1 MKIANTQKKFSKVC
15 MLLLAL
21 FLTSLGTPAAADVII
36 DNGAS
41 GTSSTGTWTA
51 SVGAGYYGTNS
62 LFARPSATYT
72 WQYTSQPAGTYEVLL
87 WWTQT
92 DTRGDSV
99 AVRVATAGGPVDV
112 TINQQTNGG
121 QWNSLGNFNLASNA
135 AVTITA
141 STQRLADGRYVA
153 TCADAVWFRQVAG
166 NSAPTAVIDSLNPNP
181 ANSGEMIVFD
191 GHGDDPDGNVAA
203 YSWDSDIDGHLS
215 DNMSFS
221 SNLLADGTH
230 VISFRVQDNEGLWS
244 AAATMSLTVGEP
256 SIERVID
263 NGGAGTSFTGTWSP
277 SSGVNP
283 YGTNS
288 LYARPAATYTW
299 QFDSLTPGTYEVFM
313 WWTAAT
319 TRGSAIPVNVN
330 GLQTVNVN
338 QLANGGQW
346 NSLGTFTFGT
356 SGYVTITA
364 VGTTSTCADA
374 VRLVSVDLNASPT
387 ATIDAISPNP
397 AGFDTFV
404 AFSGHGTAVGSA
416 TIAEYR
422 WESSLDGLLGTEAS
436 FSAGP
441 LTLGTHTIS
450 FTVTDSNGEVS
461 AVAQQQLVV
470 GNPVI
475 TIDNGGPGTSSTG
488 TWSVSTGPNPY
499 GSNSIYAR
507 PTATYTWQFAS
518 QPAGLYNVYI
528 WYTAT
533 STRASAVPVNING
546 LETVTVDQRTGG
558 GQWNHLGAYPFNGS
572 GYVTVTAV
580 GTASTCAD
588 AVRFEFVSGTNPPV
602 AQITSITP
610 NPAEVEEVISF
621 AGQGTDT
628 DGSIVEY
635 LWTSSIDGQLSD
647 QAAFDAVLSLGV
659 HEISFSVRDNDGTW
673 SDAAT
678 QSVTVRETLHTVA
691 ADNGGAGTSSTGT
704 WTVSAQPN
712 FYGTSSL
719 YARNGATY
727 TWRFNPPVSAVYIV
741 NMWWTA
747 YSGRSNNVPVDIT
760 SAGGTQ
766 RVYVN
771 QQLNGGRWNALGQ
784 YQFLAGNTYTV
795 TITAPAGTASTSADA
810 VQFVEMSSH
819 QAPAANFSAD
829 STGGVVPITVQFTDL
844 STGDIDSWLWNFGDG
859 ATSTEQ
865 SPNHQYAA
873 AGNYTVSLTVTN
885 RFGSDTRTRSNYIQV
900 AAASVEN
907 IYVALGWGS
916 TYTGTWQNL
925 EWDIDD
931 IGAVE
936 ISPDVWR
943 YSNTAKGVTYY
954 IRPISTVAAFED
966 AIREPGAHIIYN
978 GHSNYGYGLGFL
990 TTGQQDDVDVFDD
1003 PLISNVSTDFTAPSI
1018 SGLMFGQAFPNWKPE
1033 YSWGES
1039 AIMPYDFGDP
1049 RGLPPYNYYATY
1061 TRPGDATHYRIE
1073 SADGS
1078 YIERFPDSG
1087 RPAWYSPTGSPPDPV
1102 LNPEYFITNPDPDF
1116 PHVTYTG
1123 TWPWASPGDWHVEL
1137 YNGQTYQ
1144 YHSAGSGANRATFN
1158 VVVPA
1163 AGSYNV
1169 YATWYPQAANAT
1181 NTPYRI
1187 QHGSLA
1193 APSYTTVLANQEVG
1207 AELNLLGTF
1216 TYNQAGTYTIE
1227 VSDNA
1232 NGTVIADA
1240 VQLQYAADPASYV
1253 TAEFSSAVM
1262 EGSSPL
1268 TVQFINRSIVYL
1280 QGVRRPT
1287 VTYLWNFGDGSTST
1301 ERDPMH
1307 TYTTAGIY
1315 TVSLTTTNQNG
1326 TSDNETKQA
1335 YMHVGSAVAAAP
1347 RAQFFARSFSGNLP
1361 RTANFYDQSKGNVT
1375 GWLWNFGD
1383 GQTSTEQ
1390 NPVHTYTGGGP
1401 FTVSLTVS
1409 GPDGSDTITKSSY
1422 AHTIVGSRIVDNTDQ
1437 YKYHYGGIYS
1447 GSYIGRAIMD
1457 ARPVT
1462 VPLEEMRY
1470 SRFFFNGCVSES
1482 YYLPKFT
1489 RGVVFYTLD
1498 NRDEL
1503 LDPSSDYI
1511 VEYLLGASDDEILEV
1526 INSVNYIHGYFDFNK
1541 LPPSMR

>member
-1 MKIANTQKKFSKVC
+1 M
-15 MLLLAL
+15 
-21 FLTSLGTPAAADVII
+21 
-36 DNGAS
+36 
-41 GTSSTGTWTA
+41 
-51 SVGAGYYGTNS
+51 
-62 LFARPSATYT
+62 
-72 WQYTSQPAGTYEVLL
+72 
-87 WWTQT
+87 
-92 DTRGDSV
+92 
-99 AVRVATAGGPVDV
+99 
-112 TINQQTNGG
+112 TNG
-121 QWNSLGNFNLASNA
+121 L
-135 AVTITA
+135 
-141 STQRLADGRYVA
+141 
-153 TCADAVWFRQVAG
+153 
-166 NSAPTAVIDSLNPNP
+166 
-181 ANSGEMIVFD
+181 
-191 GHGDDPDGNVAA
+191 
-203 YSWDSDIDGHLS
+203 
-215 DNMSFS
+215 
-221 SNLLADGTH
+221 
-230 VISFRVQDNEGLWS
+230 
-244 AAATMSLTVGEP
+244 
-256 SIERVID
+256 
-263 NGGAGTSFTGTWSP
+263 
-277 SSGVNP
+277 
-283 YGTNS
+283 
-288 LYARPAATYTW
+288 
-299 QFDSLTPGTYEVFM
+299 
-313 WWTAAT
+313 
-319 TRGSAIPVNVN
+319 
-330 GLQTVNVN
+330 
-338 QLANGGQW
+338 
-346 NSLGTFTFGT
+346 
-356 SGYVTITA
+356 
-364 VGTTSTCADA
+364 
-374 VRLVSVDLNASPT
+374 
-387 ATIDAISPNP
+387 
-397 AGFDTFV
+397 
-404 AFSGHGTAVGSA
+404 
-416 TIAEYR
+416 
-422 WESSLDGLLGTEAS
+422 
-436 FSAGP
+436 
-441 LTLGTHTIS
+441 
-450 FTVTDSNGEVS
+450 
-461 AVAQQQLVV
+461 
-470 GNPVI
+470 
-475 TIDNGGPGTSSTG
+475 
-488 TWSVSTGPNPY
+488 
-499 GSNSIYAR
+499 
-507 PTATYTWQFAS
+507 
-518 QPAGLYNVYI
+518 
-528 WYTAT
+528 
-533 STRASAVPVNING
+533 
-546 LETVTVDQRTGG
+546 
-558 GQWNHLGAYPFNGS
+558 
-572 GYVTVTAV
+572 
-580 GTASTCAD
+580 
-588 AVRFEFVSGTNPPV
+588 
-602 AQITSITP
+602 
-610 NPAEVEEVISF
+610 
-621 AGQGTDT
+621 
-628 DGSIVEY
+628 
-635 LWTSSIDGQLSD
+635 
-647 QAAFDAVLSLGV
+647 
-659 HEISFSVRDNDGTW
+659 
-673 SDAAT
+673 
-678 QSVTVRETLHTVA
+678 
-691 ADNGGAGTSSTGT
+691 
-704 WTVSAQPN
+704 
-712 FYGTSSL
+712 
-719 YARNGATY
+719 
-727 TWRFNPPVSAVYIV
+727 
-741 NMWWTA
+741 
-747 YSGRSNNVPVDIT
+747 
-760 SAGGTQ
+760 
-766 RVYVN
+766 
-771 QQLNGGRWNALGQ
+771 
-784 YQFLAGNTYTV
+784 
-795 TITAPAGTASTSADA
+795 
-810 VQFVEMSSH
+810 
-819 QAPAANFSAD
+819 
-829 STGGVVPITVQFTDL
+829 
-844 STGDIDSWLWNFGDG
+844 
-859 ATSTEQ
+859 
-865 SPNHQYAA
+865 
-873 AGNYTVSLTVTN
+873 
-885 RFGSDTRTRSNYIQV
+885 GSDTETRSNFIQV
-900 AAASVEN
+900 ATSSVEN

-943 YSNTAKGVTYY
+943 YTNAAKGVTYY

-990 TTGQQDDVDVFDD
+990 TTGQQSAVDVFDD

-1061 TRPGDATHYRIE
+1061 TRPGDPTHYRIE

-1078 YIERFPDSG
+1078 YIERFPDSD

-1102 LNPEYFITNPDPDF
+1102 LNPEYFITNPDPDY

-1144 YHSAGSGANRATFN
+1144 YHSAGSGANRATFH
-1158 VVVPA
+1158 VVVPS

-1187 QHGSLA
+1187 QHGSLS

-1207 AELNLLGTF
+1207 LELNLLGTF

-1307 TYTTAGIY
+1307 TYTSSGIY

-1335 YMHVGSAVAAAP
+1335 YMHVSSAVAAAP

-1361 RTANFYDQSKGNVT
+1361 RTANFYDQSKGSVT
-1375 GWLWNFGD
+1375 SWLWNFGD
-1383 GQTSTEQ
+1383 GQTSNEQ
-1390 NPVHTYTGGGP
+1390 NPVHTYTTGGP

-1409 GPDGSDTITKSSY
+1409 GPDGNDTITKSSY
-1422 AHTIVGSRIVDNTDQ
+1422 AYTIVGSRIVDNTDQ

-1503 LDPSSDYI
+1503 LDPASDYL